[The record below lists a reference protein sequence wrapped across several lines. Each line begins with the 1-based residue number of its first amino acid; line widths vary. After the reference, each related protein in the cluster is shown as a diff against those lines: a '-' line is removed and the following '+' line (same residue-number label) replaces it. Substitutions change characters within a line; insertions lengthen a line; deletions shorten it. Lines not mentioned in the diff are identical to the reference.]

1 LFTTKPK
8 SAMKPTL
15 RISPTLLNEYASF
28 INGDYEKW
36 GKTQADFKEYVVGIR
51 TPNVHFSRGTAV
63 HSIMEGVELAEN
75 GQVYEPELDVT
86 WQFTPDV
93 IHNIR
98 QYASTFDGAGHEIPL
113 LEWIETPQA
122 DVAMHMRLDCL
133 DALTLHEFKTS
144 SKEKRYSDYYT
155 SLQWRCYLNALSDVD
170 VVQYH
175 IIQLPHADPAKVLD
189 KVKIYS
195 YEYRR
200 EADNKERIMQYLT
213 PLVKW
218 VLEDA
223 DMRFR
228 LLVDFTRMKADMSA
242 IVQDVIDGQ
251 MNPAEARTKLSDI
264 AGEYEQLHPHLRK
277 CMREIHG
284 A

>member
-1 LFTTKPK
+1 
-8 SAMKPTL
+8 MKPTL

-28 INGDYEKW
+28 INGDYEAW
-36 GKTQADFKEYVVGIR
+36 GKTQADFKEAVVGAR
-51 TPNVHFSRGTAV
+51 VTNVHFSRGTAV
-63 HSIMEGVELAEN
+63 HAIMEGVELAEN
-75 GQVYEPELDVT
+75 GQVYESELDVT

-93 IHNIR
+93 IHSIR
-98 QYASTFDGAGHEIPL
+98 QYASTCDKAAHEVPL
-113 LEWIETPQA
+113 CEWIETPQA
-122 DVAMHMRLDCL
+122 DVAMFMRLDCL
-133 DALTLHEFKTS
+133 DGLTLHEFKTS
-144 SKEKRYSDYYT
+144 TREKKYSDYYN

-175 IIQLPHADPAKVLD
+175 IIQLPHVDPAKVLD
-189 KVKIYS
+189 NVKIYS

-200 EADNKERIMQYLT
+200 EADNKQRIMQYLI

-223 DMRFR
+223 DMRSK
-228 LLVDFTRMKADMSA
+228 LLVDFARMKADMSA
-242 IVQDVIDGQ
+242 ITQDVIDGQ